1 MGKVVKKLL
10 GMTEDD
16 EKLVLIPRKVM
27 EEKKLVDSFTGYG
40 EDYYKHGM
48 FSHLMKKYT
57 YSSVATWRAM
67 HSETKKG
74 SPAADRFYFLNGDE
88 PKDLLEDLKNKKG
101 W

>member
-1 MGKVVKKLL
+1 M
-10 GMTEDD
+10 MN
-16 EKLVLIPRKVM
+16 
-27 EEKKLVDSFTGYG
+27 
-40 EDYYKHGM
+40 
-48 FSHLMKKYT
+48 KYT
-57 YSSVATWRAM
+57 YSSDATWRGM